1 MNQDVQI
8 RHESKH
14 YRPCNQYKHHFH
26 HSHHRSLLDGRSV
39 KVNEC
44 SNDLTYSMVTR
55 KRLLLSSV
63 ESAPSFYIVIHS
75 SQTGDTVLKNTYLSS
90 RELFFPPY
98 YQISNYYGFLCQV
111 PCNVLHICNVYL
123 KTEDPNS
130 RSVQII
136 SDWLRAA
143 VSTFFLLY
151 LSGTLLEF

>member
-1 MNQDVQI
+1 MRLVILAKYSGSGHGRHTNNALALAFISLNQLA
-8 RHESKH
+8 
-14 YRPCNQYKHHFH
+14 HHIFI
-26 HSHHRSLLDGRSV
+26 

-98 YQISNYYGFLCQV
+98 YQISNYYGFLC
-111 PCNVLHICNVYL
+111 
-123 KTEDPNS
+123 
-130 RSVQII
+130 
-136 SDWLRAA
+136 
-143 VSTFFLLY
+143 
-151 LSGTLLEF
+151 